1 MKNVVI
7 THKDCFDGFTA
18 YWVAIGKL
26 GRTNADYYF
35 MNYND
40 NPWDLPIEGNN
51 VLVFDFSFKR
61 HIMEAFK
68 LKAHSFR
75 VFDHHKTAMAE
86 CEGLDYCT
94 FDLNKSGAMLAW
106 DHFHPE
112 QEPPDLVKYV
122 QDYDLWTFKLE
133 KSKEVNAAIMSY
145 EKTWENWD
153 MLASRVQYAKN
164 LMIELGE
171 VALRKEKIADDII
184 LEKATTMVVDGSRV
198 PMVNTCL
205 PGNSA
210 LDKLRTGHPFA
221 AAYYFKPNGAIKVS
235 LRSTDAG
242 RDVSEVAKKYG
253 GGGHRNAASFDCE
266 MVQFMEFHST
276 VEPLQ

>member
-1 MKNVVI
+1 MKNIVI
-7 THKDCFDGFTA
+7 CHKDCFDGFTA
-18 YWVAIGKL
+18 YWVALAKL
-26 GRTNADYYF
+26 GRTNTQYYF

-40 NPWDLPIEGNN
+40 NPWELPIEGND

-61 HIMEAFK
+61 PIMEAFAI
-68 LKAHSFR
+68 KAKNFK
-75 VFDHHKTAMAE
+75 VFDHHKTALAE
-86 CEGLDYCT
+86 CQGLDYCT
-94 FDLNKSGAMLAW
+94 FNMDKSGAMLAW
-106 DHFHPE
+106 DYFNPG

-122 QDYDLWTFKLE
+122 QDYDLWTFKLD
-133 KSKEVNAAIMSY
+133 KSKEINAAIMSY

-153 MLASRVQYAKN
+153 MLASRVQYASN

-171 VALRKEKIADDII
+171 VALRKEAIADKII
-184 LEKATTMVVDGSRV
+184 LEKANTMIIDGSRV
-198 PMVNTCL
+198 PVVNTCL

-210 LDKLRTGHPFA
+210 MDTLRKDCPFA

-235 LRSTDAG
+235 LRSTDSG

-266 MVQFMEFHST
+266 IGQFMEFHST
-276 VEPLQ
+276 VEPLK